1 MAYGASMRT
10 TLNIKDD
17 VMDALLK
24 RTRSRTKTKAVEVAI
39 REYLERKSIE
49 DLIALS
55 GNIHIEP
62 DWEKEEEAELN
73 GYKNHR

>member
-1 MAYGASMRT
+1 MRT

-17 VMDALLK
+17 MMDALLK
-24 RTRSRTKTKAVEVAI
+24 RTKSRSKTKAVEVAI
-39 REYLERKSIE
+39 KDYLEKKAIE
-49 DLIALS
+49 DLISLS
-55 GNIHIEP
+55 GNIHFEL

>member
-1 MAYGASMRT
+1 MRT
-10 TLNIKDD
+10 TLNIRED
-17 VMDALLK
+17 MLNALLK
-24 RTRSRTKTKAVEVAI
+24 RTKSKTKTKAVEVAI
-39 REYLERKSIE
+39 EEYLEKKSIE

-55 GNIHIEP
+55 GNIHIEL

>member
-1 MAYGASMRT
+1 MRT

-24 RTRSRTKTKAVEVAI
+24 RTKSKTKTKAVEVAI
-39 REYLERKSIE
+39 MEYLEKKSVE

-55 GNIHIEP
+55 GNIQIDL
-62 DWEKEEEAELN
+62 DWEKEEEAEIN

>member
-1 MAYGASMRT
+1 MMRT

-17 VMDALLK
+17 MMDALLK
-24 RTRSRTKTKAVEVAI
+24 RTKSRSKTKAVEVAI
-39 REYLERKSIE
+39 KDYLEKKAIE
-49 DLIALS
+49 DLISLS
-55 GNIHIEP
+55 GNIHIDL

>member
-1 MAYGASMRT
+1 MRT
-10 TLNIKDD
+10 TLDIKDD

-24 RTRSRTKTKAVEVAI
+24 RTKSKTKTKAVEVAI
-39 REYLERKSIE
+39 REYLEKKSTE

-55 GNIHIEP
+55 GNIHIEL
-62 DWEKEEEAELN
+62 DWEREEEAEIN

>member
-1 MAYGASMRT
+1 MRT

-24 RTRSRTKTKAVEVAI
+24 RTKSKTKTKAVEVAI
-39 REYLERKSIE
+39 RDYLEKKSIE

-55 GNIHIEP
+55 GNIHIEL
-62 DWEKEEEAELN
+62 DWKKEEEAELN

>member
-1 MAYGASMRT
+1 MRT

-17 VMDALLK
+17 MMDALLK
-24 RTRSRTKTKAVEVAI
+24 RTKSKTKTKAVEVAI
-39 REYLERKSIE
+39 QEYLEKKSTE

-55 GNIHIEP
+55 GNIHIEL
-62 DWEKEEEAELN
+62 DWEKEEEAEVN

>member
-1 MAYGASMRT
+1 MRT

-24 RTRSRTKTKAVEVAI
+24 RTKSKTKTRAVEAAI
-39 REYLERKSIE
+39 REYLEKKSIE

-55 GNIHIEP
+55 GNIHIEL
-62 DWEKEEEAELN
+62 DWEKEEEAEVN
-73 GYKNHR
+73 GYKSHR

>member
-1 MAYGASMRT
+1 MRT
-10 TLNIKDD
+10 TLNIKED
-17 VMDALLK
+17 MMNALLK
-24 RTRSRTKTKAVEVAI
+24 RTKSKTKTKAVEVAI
-39 REYLERKSIE
+39 KEYLEKKSIE

-55 GNIHIEP
+55 GNIHIEL

>member
-1 MAYGASMRT
+1 MRT

-24 RTRSRTKTKAVEVAI
+24 RTKSKTKTKAVEVAI
-39 REYLERKSIE
+39 REYLEKKSIE

-55 GNIHIEP
+55 GNIHIEL

-73 GYKNHR
+73 GYKSHR

>member
-1 MAYGASMRT
+1 MRT

-17 VMDALLK
+17 MMDALLK
-24 RTRSRTKTKAVEVAI
+24 RTKSKSKTKAVEVAI
-39 REYLERKSIE
+39 KDYLEKKSIE
-49 DLIALS
+49 DLISLS
-55 GNIHIEP
+55 GNIHIEL

>member
-1 MAYGASMRT
+1 MRT

-24 RTRSRTKTKAVEVAI
+24 RTKSKTKTKAVEVAI
-39 REYLERKSIE
+39 REYLEKKSIE

-55 GNIHIEP
+55 GNIHIEL

-73 GYKNHR
+73 GYQNHR

>member
-1 MAYGASMRT
+1 MRT

-24 RTRSRTKTKAVEVAI
+24 RTKSKTKTKAVEVAI
-39 REYLERKSIE
+39 REYLEKKSIE
-49 DLIALS
+49 DLSALS
-55 GNIHIEP
+55 GNIHIEL
-62 DWEKEEEAELN
+62 DWKKEEEAELN